1 MRHSRS
7 YPASLAYGVGDVVIW
22 DNASLLHS
30 ATLVDP
36 AHARTLVAHH
46 HQGACARRSRD
57 RRARADLRRHDGDVA
72 CGAPQPQAARR
83 PQPRGRDDEPHHRR
97 HRAAILRR
105 SLTRAVTAAPN
116 VERCST
122 IFPPVD
128 DLSATQRCFEVLEL
142 LAGEA
147 DGLALTSIGRALGL
161 PKSATHRLLL
171 TLVDAGYAIQDEAS
185 QRYRLT
191 LKIATLGFRLLAAST
206 VQDVCQPTLE
216 RIAAASGDLA
226 RLAVVDGDGLR
237 WVAKAQGAHVGLRYD
252 PEMGLEVALHATAVG
267 RLWLATLPESRA
279 IAIVERYRRTAT
291 RPLGPMRPGRW
302 PPSWRRSAMPG
313 AVPTPRRWRR
323 APRASARSAR

>member
-1 MRHSRS
+1 VQMRRF
-7 YPASLAYGVGDVVIW
+7 D
-22 DNASLLHS
+22 
-30 ATLVDP
+30 
-36 AHARTLVAHH
+36 
-46 HQGACARRSRD
+46 
-57 RRARADLRRHDGDVA
+57 
-72 CGAPQPQAARR
+72 
-83 PQPRGRDDEPHHRR
+83 
-97 HRAAILRR
+97 
-105 SLTRAVTAAPN
+105 
-116 VERCST
+116 
-122 IFPPVD
+122 
-128 DLSATQRCFEVLEL
+128 
-142 LAGEA
+142 
-147 DGLALTSIGRALGL
+147 
-161 PKSATHRLLL
+161 

-291 RPLGPMRPGRW
+291 RPLGPHAPRTMAAVLAKIRDARRRPYAEALEEG
-302 PPSWRRSAMPG
+302 AAGVG
-313 AVPTPRRWRR
+313 AVGALIRVERDGGSDVVGTVSITGPVGRFGARRRPMLGKLCIDAASELAQLWPLRR
-323 APRASARSAR
+323 YQGATIQPPGESHVDAA